1 MVFYMQTDHQET
13 TYKQLSSK
21 GFKPQQT
28 LLARKTV
35 VVKEEGK
42 KYVLDVQSKFPSVV
56 FQVDGDIIKTGLKCD
71 KLILVNTRNTPTEEW
86 VQIFVEL
93 KGTDV
98 IHGMKQLLESV
109 KNPIFASLSNKQR
122 KARLVATSFPSN
134 KSNPKVEELKREF
147 AKQKVDYRG
156 MKPNQEDRL

>member
-1 MVFYMQTDHQET
+1 MQTDHQET

-35 VVKEEGK
+35 VVKEGGK
-42 KYVLDVQSKFPSVV
+42 KYVLDVQSESPSVV

-71 KLILVNTRNTPTEEW
+71 KLILVNTHNTPTEEW

-122 KARLVATSFPSN
+122 KAR
-134 KSNPKVEELKREF
+134 
-147 AKQKVDYRG
+147 
-156 MKPNQEDRL
+156 

>member
-13 TYKQLSSK
+13 TYKQLSST

-42 KYVLDVQSKFPSVV
+42 KYVLDVQSESPSVV
-56 FQVDGDIIKTGLKCD
+56 FHVDGDIIKTGLKCD
-71 KLILVNTRNTPTEEW
+71 KLILVNTRNTTTEEW